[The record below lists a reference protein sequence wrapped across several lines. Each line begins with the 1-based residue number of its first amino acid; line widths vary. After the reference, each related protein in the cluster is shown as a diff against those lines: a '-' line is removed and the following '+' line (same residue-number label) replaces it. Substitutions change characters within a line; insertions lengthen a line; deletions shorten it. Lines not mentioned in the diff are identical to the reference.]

1 MRKKMAALLC
11 AVMLVSGVFTS
22 AAADTVL
29 TAKDVTVKSETGVTL
44 DGTIKKWNEGG
55 YVGFKVNMTGVKS
68 VSMEVD
74 AKIVNWTNGE
84 AFRIRLDDPY
94 KGAMLG
100 YVIINKSGNATWHLN
115 IAGSYEGEHT
125 LYVVQ
130 NYHVLELLE
139 IKSITLSDKTY
150 TEEKRTPVSDDVII
164 DNYHD
169 TWVATDSLGRSLA
182 DYSEAGPVKE
192 GTHKVG
198 IFYWTA
204 LQIGKSAIIAKDV
217 IAEYPEAKED
227 FYHKAWEQGTD
238 TSIYWGEP
246 LLGFYSSNEYWVYR
260 RHAVMLANAGVDFI
274 LFDCTNADRAFVEYG
289 GLCFEAF
296 GDARASGVNAPKISL
311 YTPGTKA
318 SVDNWHMME
327 AAYLNFFADDR
338 YSDLWFTVEGKPLIV
353 AGEWTARMGKSN
365 KEDTAEQEL
374 REKIENAFTVRGF
387 GDRQNGPKNNSER
400 SWIWLEN
407 YPQYEWGIGENVR
420 AEFMSLGTAINHSYE
435 IEYEGTGVFSDPYVK
450 GRSYTEAFGEDSR
463 PGAVREGYF
472 FAEQASRVLDCDPE
486 YVFIT
491 GWNEWHTPR
500 IQSYNGQK
508 NVFIDLFDDENSR
521 DIEPGRGELGDDYY
535 NQMIDFIRK
544 YKGVRPAPVASGMK
558 TIDINADAS
567 AWDTVGPEFINDI
580 VDYER
585 DASPNRDRKT
595 GEYYH
600 YTTKVKNAIIR
611 VKATFDSDNIY
622 FMAKTK
628 DAIKDGDNF
637 MQIFI
642 NTDRNRATGW
652 EGYDYA
658 VNLLGKGVL
667 SKFPDGS
674 FDSAKI
680 GDIEQTVSGSVLQV
694 KIPRSFLDE
703 TGTIDLEFKIAD
715 GINVAG
721 DVLNFY
727 IDGSSAPMGR
737 YNYLFTEIAGA
748 ALSESEKTA
757 LDGAAI
763 VKAGSGEMIAAGGIM
778 KLYEPDTRVTAFS
791 ENGTVY
797 VPARALGDIMG
808 YGETKTEWADVEA
821 DVLVIKNHD
830 MNDRTITNN
839 NWMWTKANS
848 CEARVNGYL
857 KALSNPVKVV
867 GGIPYVPVSLLSECF
882 GFNVADIGG
891 GAFAV
896 SRNRIDNNA
905 ATAAAAY
912 IK

>member
-1 MRKKMAALLC
+1 
-11 AVMLVSGVFTS
+11 
-22 AAADTVL
+22 
-29 TAKDVTVKSETGVTL
+29 
-44 DGTIKKWNEGG
+44 
-55 YVGFKVNMTGVKS
+55 
-68 VSMEVD
+68 
-74 AKIVNWTNGE
+74 
-84 AFRIRLDDPY
+84 
-94 KGAMLG
+94 
-100 YVIINKSGNATWHLN
+100 
-115 IAGSYEGEHT
+115 
-125 LYVVQ
+125 
-130 NYHVLELLE
+130 
-139 IKSITLSDKTY
+139 
-150 TEEKRTPVSDDVII
+150 
-164 DNYHD
+164 
-169 TWVATDSLGRSLA
+169 
-182 DYSEAGPVKE
+182 
-192 GTHKVG
+192 
-198 IFYWTA
+198 
-204 LQIGKSAIIAKDV
+204 
-217 IAEYPEAKED
+217 
-227 FYHKAWEQGTD
+227 
-238 TSIYWGEP
+238 
-246 LLGFYSSNEYWVYR
+246 
-260 RHAVMLANAGVDFI
+260 
-274 LFDCTNADRAFVEYG
+274 
-289 GLCFEAF
+289 
-296 GDARASGVNAPKISL
+296 
-311 YTPGTKA
+311 
-318 SVDNWHMME
+318 
-327 AAYLNFFADDR
+327 
-338 YSDLWFTVEGKPLIV
+338 
-353 AGEWTARMGKSN
+353 
-365 KEDTAEQEL
+365 
-374 REKIENAFTVRGF
+374 
-387 GDRQNGPKNNSER
+387 
-400 SWIWLEN
+400 
-407 YPQYEWGIGENVR
+407 
-420 AEFMSLGTAINHSYE
+420 MSLGTAINHSYE

-521 DIEPGRGELGDDYY
+521 DIEPSRGELGDDYY

-595 GEYYH
+595 GEYYR

-611 VKATFDSDNIY
+611 AKATFDSDNIY

-628 DAIKDGDNF
+628 DAIKEGDNF

-674 FDSAKI
+674 FDSAKV
-680 GDIEQTVSGSVLQV
+680 GDIEQTVSGNVIQV
-694 KIPRSFLDE
+694 KIPRSLLGE
-703 TGTIDLEFKIAD
+703 TGTVDLEFKIAD

-905 ATAAAAY
+905 ATAAKAY

>member
-1 MRKKMAALLC
+1 M
-11 AVMLVSGVFTS
+11 
-22 AAADTVL
+22 
-29 TAKDVTVKSETGVTL
+29 
-44 DGTIKKWNEGG
+44 
-55 YVGFKVNMTGVKS
+55 
-68 VSMEVD
+68 
-74 AKIVNWTNGE
+74 
-84 AFRIRLDDPY
+84 
-94 KGAMLG
+94 
-100 YVIINKSGNATWHLN
+100 
-115 IAGSYEGEHT
+115 
-125 LYVVQ
+125 
-130 NYHVLELLE
+130 
-139 IKSITLSDKTY
+139 
-150 TEEKRTPVSDDVII
+150 
-164 DNYHD
+164 
-169 TWVATDSLGRSLA
+169 
-182 DYSEAGPVKE
+182 
-192 GTHKVG
+192 
-198 IFYWTA
+198 
-204 LQIGKSAIIAKDV
+204 
-217 IAEYPEAKED
+217 
-227 FYHKAWEQGTD
+227 
-238 TSIYWGEP
+238 
-246 LLGFYSSNEYWVYR
+246 
-260 RHAVMLANAGVDFI
+260 
-274 LFDCTNADRAFVEYG
+274 
-289 GLCFEAF
+289 
-296 GDARASGVNAPKISL
+296 
-311 YTPGTKA
+311 
-318 SVDNWHMME
+318 
-327 AAYLNFFADDR
+327 
-338 YSDLWFTVEGKPLIV
+338 
-353 AGEWTARMGKSN
+353 
-365 KEDTAEQEL
+365 
-374 REKIENAFTVRGF
+374 
-387 GDRQNGPKNNSER
+387 
-400 SWIWLEN
+400 
-407 YPQYEWGIGENVR
+407 
-420 AEFMSLGTAINHSYE
+420 
-435 IEYEGTGVFSDPYVK
+435 
-450 GRSYTEAFGEDSR
+450 
-463 PGAVREGYF
+463 
-472 FAEQASRVLDCDPE
+472 
-486 YVFIT
+486 
-491 GWNEWHTPR
+491 
-500 IQSYNGQK
+500 
-508 NVFIDLFDDENSR
+508 
-521 DIEPGRGELGDDYY
+521 
-535 NQMIDFIRK
+535 
-544 YKGVRPAPVASGMK
+544 
-558 TIDINADAS
+558 S

-658 VNLLGKGVL
+658 VNLLDKGVL

-674 FDSAKI
+674 FDSAKV
-680 GDIEQTVSGSVLQV
+680 GDIEQTVSGNVIQV
-694 KIPRSFLDE
+694 KIPRSLLGE
-703 TGTIDLEFKIAD
+703 TGTVDLEFKIAD